1 MSDFLYIAEVRLVK
15 EQLLRLRPARS
26 PPNKRILTT
35 QILNIGPSVA
45 GPGHQDP
52 EKTEYGSL
60 KSKKNYQNHQKI
72 IPKLIEDFFC

>member
-35 QILNIGPSVA
+35 QILNIGPSVRVRA
-45 GPGHQDP
+45 IRIRKKPNTDP
-52 EKTEYGSL
+52 
-60 KSKKNYQNHQKI
+60 
-72 IPKLIEDFFC
+72 